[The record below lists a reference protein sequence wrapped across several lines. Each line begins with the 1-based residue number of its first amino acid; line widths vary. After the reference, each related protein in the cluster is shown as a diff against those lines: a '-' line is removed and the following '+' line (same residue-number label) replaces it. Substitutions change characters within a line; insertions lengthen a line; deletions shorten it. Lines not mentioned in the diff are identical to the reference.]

1 MEKLSKLKV
10 LKLASGLSEATYSY
24 CWTLLT
30 IMLPLGGLIHVT
42 WVVSWHCSCP
52 CVLQEHKIIK
62 RLDIL
67 SGTHPSQQN

>member
-42 WVVSWHCSCP
+42 WVVSALFLSLCSA
-52 CVLQEHKIIK
+52 
-62 RLDIL
+62 
-67 SGTHPSQQN
+67 GTQNNKKAGHLIWNSP